1 MNASSTTGTQGARPA
16 GSGMPRKLSVAVT
29 TAAIPAVMMSALAL
43 AEPASAAPAAPQNT
57 LFPQMPL
64 QAIKN
69 LNTGAATGVAASQ
82 LATQVPATLP
92 AESAVPAT
100 HRIVRGDTVTSIAAQ
115 YGLSVTELLRVN
127 NLQPTSLIFAGEDLR
142 LTGATAPAAPAA
154 PEAPASSA
162 GTYTVV
168 SGDTL
173 SGIAAR
179 HGVSL
184 SSVLSANGLSLT
196 SIIYPGQT
204 IRVDGAAPAPTAP
217 AAPTAAPA
225 DVQVASTAGTAATYT
240 VVSGDT
246 LGGIAARHGVSLSSV
261 LAANGLSLTSV
272 IHPGQQISISDS
284 TVSLASSAPVTA
296 APTDLVPSTFLHYT
310 YPEHVVAGA
319 NLNKQTLNSLPVP
332 SRAQMQQI
340 VADTAAQMGVDPAL
354 AQAFALQ
361 ESGFD
366 QRAVSPANAIGTMQV
381 IPSSGEW
388 ASQLVGR
395 QLNLLDPYDNATAGV
410 AIISALVRSSDS
422 LETAIASYYQ
432 GQYSVNTYGMFAD
445 TRGYVN
451 SVLAHRASFL

>member
-1 MNASSTTGTQGARPA
+1 
-16 GSGMPRKLSVAVT
+16 MPRKLSVAVT

-43 AEPASAAPAAPQNT
+43 AEPAAAAPAAPQNT

-69 LNTGAATGVAASQ
+69 LNTGASTGVAASQ

-92 AESAVPAT
+92 AESSVPAT

-127 NLQPTSLIFAGEDLR
+127 NLQSTSLIFAGEELR
-142 LTGATAPAAPAA
+142 LTGAAAPAAPAS
-154 PEAPASSA
+154 PEAPAASA

-168 SGDTL
+168 TGDTL

-184 SSVLSANGLSLT
+184 SSVLSANGLTLT
-196 SIIYPGQT
+196 SVIYPGQS
-204 IRVDGAAPAPTAP
+204 IRVDGSAP
-217 AAPTAAPA
+217 AAPAAPSATPADVAVAPA
-225 DVQVASTAGTAATYT
+225 DAGESTYT

-246 LGGIAARHGVSLSSV
+246 LSGIAARHGVSLTTV
-261 LAANGLSLTSV
+261 LAANGLTTTSV
-272 IHPGQQISISDS
+272 IHPGQKIAVSKSTISI
-284 TVSLASSAPVTA
+284 ASSAPVTA

-310 YPEHVVAGA
+310 YPEHTVAGA

-445 TRGYVN
+445 TQGYVN
-451 SVLAHRASFL
+451 SVLAHRSSFL

>member
-1 MNASSTTGTQGARPA
+1 M
-16 GSGMPRKLSVAVT
+16 T

-43 AEPASAAPAAPQNT
+43 AEPAAAAPAAPQNT
-57 LFPQMPL
+57 LFPQLPL

-69 LNTGAATGVAASQ
+69 LNTGAATGVTASQ

-100 HRIVRGDTVTSIAAQ
+100 HRIVSGDTVSSIAAQ

-127 NLQPTSLIFAGEDLR
+127 NLQPSSLIFAGDDLR
-142 LTGATAPAAPAA
+142 LGGASAPAAPAA
-154 PEAPASSA
+154 ASA
-162 GTYTVV
+162 AGEGTYTVV

-173 SGIAAR
+173 SAIAGK

-184 SSVLSANGLSLT
+184 SSILAANGLTLT
-196 SIIYPGQT
+196 SVIYPGQS
-204 IRVDGAAPAPTAP
+204 IRIDGQAPSAAP
-217 AAPTAAPA
+217 AAPTAPTGAQPAP
-225 DVQVASTAGTAATYT
+225 GTGSSYT
-240 VVSGDT
+240 VAAGDT
-246 LGGIAARHGVSLSSV
+246 LSAIAAKHGVSLSGIMAS
-261 LAANGLSLTSV
+261 NGLSQTSV
-272 IHPGQQISISDS
+272 IRPGQKITVDGS
-284 TVSLASSAPVTA
+284 TVSVTASAPVAA
-296 APTDLVPSTFLHYT
+296 APTDLVPNTFLHYT
-310 YPEHVVAGA
+310 YPEHTVADA
-319 NLNKQTLNSLPVP
+319 NLNKQTLNSMPVP

-410 AIISALVRSSDS
+410 AIISALIRSSDS

-432 GQYSVNTYGMFAD
+432 GQYSVTTHGMFAD
-445 TRGYVN
+445 TRNYVS
-451 SVLAHRASFL
+451 SVLARRASFQ

>member
-1 MNASSTTGTQGARPA
+1 MNAQSNTGTPEARPVA
-16 GSGMPRKLSVAVT
+16 TGIPRKLSVAVT

-43 AEPASAAPAAPQNT
+43 AEPAAAAPAAPQNT
-57 LFPQMPL
+57 LFPQLPL

-69 LNTGAATGVAASQ
+69 LNTGAATGVTASQ

-100 HRIVRGDTVTSIAAQ
+100 HRIVSGDTVSSIAAQ

-127 NLQPTSLIFAGEDLR
+127 NLQPSSLIFAGDDLR
-142 LTGATAPAAPAA
+142 LGGASAPAASTSAA
-154 PEAPASSA
+154 AE

-173 SGIAAR
+173 SAIA
-179 HGVSL
+179 GK
-184 SSVLSANGLSLT
+184 
-196 SIIYPGQT
+196 
-204 IRVDGAAPAPTAP
+204 
-217 AAPTAAPA
+217 
-225 DVQVASTAGTAATYT
+225 
-240 VVSGDT
+240 
-246 LGGIAARHGVSLSSV
+246 HGVSLSSV
-261 LAANGLSLTSV
+261 LAANGLTLTSV
-272 IHPGQQISISDS
+272 IYPGQSIRIDGQAPAAAPAAPTAPTGAAPGTGGTYTVAAGDTLSAIAAKHGVSLSGIMASNGLSQTSVIRPGQKITVDGS
-284 TVSLASSAPVTA
+284 TVSVTAAAPVAA
-296 APTDLVPSTFLHYT
+296 APTDLVPNTFLHYT
-310 YPEHVVAGA
+310 YPEHTVADA
-319 NLNKQTLNSLPVP
+319 NLNKQTLNSMPVP

-340 VADTAAQMGVDPAL
+340 VADTAVQMGVDPAL

-410 AIISALVRSSDS
+410 AIISALTRSSDS
-422 LETAIASYYQ
+422 LENAIASYYQ
-432 GQYSVNTYGMFAD
+432 GQYSVTTYGMFAD
-445 TRGYVN
+445 TRNYVS
-451 SVLAHRASFL
+451 SVLAHRASFQ

>member
-1 MNASSTTGTQGARPA
+1 MNAQSTTGTPEARPVA
-16 GSGMPRKLSVAVT
+16 TGIPRKLSVAVT

-43 AEPASAAPAAPQNT
+43 AEPAAAAPAAPQNS
-57 LFPQMPL
+57 LFPQLPL

-69 LNTGAATGVAASQ
+69 LNTGAATGVTASQ

-100 HRIVRGDTVTSIAAQ
+100 HRIVSGDTVSSIAAQ

-127 NLQPTSLIFAGEDLR
+127 NLQPTSLIFAGDDLR
-142 LTGATAPAAPAA
+142 LGGASASAAPA
-154 PEAPASSA
+154 SA
-162 GTYTVV
+162 AAEGTYTVV

-173 SGIAAR
+173 SAIAGK

-184 SSVLSANGLSLT
+184 SSILAANGLTLT
-196 SIIYPGQT
+196 SVIYPGQS
-204 IRVDGAAPAPTAP
+204 IRIDGQAP
-217 AAPTAAPA
+217 AAPTAPTGVEAAP
-225 DVQVASTAGTAATYT
+225 GTGGTYT
-240 VVSGDT
+240 VAAGDT
-246 LGGIAARHGVSLSSV
+246 LSAIAAKHGVSLSGIMAS
-261 LAANGLSLTSV
+261 NGLSQTSV
-272 IHPGQQISISDS
+272 IRPGQKITVDGS
-284 TVSLASSAPVTA
+284 TVSVTASAPAAA
-296 APTDLVPSTFLHYT
+296 APTDLVPNTFLHYT
-310 YPEHVVAGA
+310 YPEHTVADA
-319 NLNKQTLNSLPVP
+319 NLNKQTLNSMPVP

-340 VADTAAQMGVDPAL
+340 VADTAVQMGVDPAL

-410 AIISALVRSSDS
+410 AIISALIRSSDS
-422 LETAIASYYQ
+422 LENAIASYYQ
-432 GQYSVNTYGMFAD
+432 GQYSVTTHGMFAD
-445 TRGYVN
+445 TRNYVS
-451 SVLAHRASFL
+451 SVLAHRASFQ

>member
-29 TAAIPAVMMSALAL
+29 TAAIPAVMMSALAV
-43 AEPASAAPAAPQNT
+43 AEPAAAAPAAPQNT

-69 LNTGAATGVAASQ
+69 LKTGAATGVAASQ

-127 NLQPTSLIFAGEDLR
+127 NLQPTSLIFAGENLR
-142 LTGATAPAAPAA
+142 LTGASAPADAPAAPAA
-154 PEAPASSA
+154 PAASA

-204 IRVDGAAPAPTAP
+204 IRVDGAAPAP

-225 DVQVASTAGTAATYT
+225 DVEVASTAGTAATYT

-246 LGGIAARHGVSLSSV
+246 LSGIAARHGVSLSSV

>member
-1 MNASSTTGTQGARPA
+1 MNAESTTGTRAARPA
-16 GSGMPRKLSVAVT
+16 ATGMPRKLSVAVT

-43 AEPASAAPAAPQNT
+43 AEPAAAAPAAPQNT
-57 LFPQMPL
+57 LFPQLPL

-69 LNTGAATGVAASQ
+69 LNTGAVTGVAASQ
-82 LATQVPATLP
+82 LAAQVPATLA
-92 AESAVPAT
+92 AESSVPAS
-100 HRIVRGDTVTSIAAQ
+100 HRIVSGDTVTSIAAQ

-127 NLQPTSLIFAGEDLR
+127 NLQPSSLIFAGDDLR
-142 LTGATAPAAPAA
+142 LTGAAAPA
-154 PEAPASSA
+154 PSEQPAGSAA

-184 SSVLSANGLSLT
+184 SSVL
-196 SIIYPGQT
+196 
-204 IRVDGAAPAPTAP
+204 
-217 AAPTAAPA
+217 
-225 DVQVASTAGTAATYT
+225 
-240 VVSGDT
+240 
-246 LGGIAARHGVSLSSV
+246 
-261 LAANGLSLTSV
+261 AANGLTLTSV
-272 IHPGQQISISDS
+272 IHPGQKINLDAPATSSPPAAPSAPAAPAPAEVQAASGAGSYTVAPGDTISAIAAKHGVSLSGVLAANGLTPASIIRPGQQITLGGG
-284 TVSLASSAPVTA
+284 TVSVAASSPVAA

-340 VADTAAQMGVDPAL
+340 VADTAVQMGVDPAL
-354 AQAFALQ
+354 AQAFAQQ

-388 ASQLVGR
+388 ASELVGR

-410 AIISALVRSSDS
+410 AIIKALIRTSDS
-422 LETAIASYYQ
+422 LENAIASYYQ
-432 GQYSVNTYGMFAD
+432 GQYSVNTNGMFSD
-445 TRGYVN
+445 TRGYVD
-451 SVLAHRASFL
+451 SVLAHRASFQ